1 LYIIGIGIE
10 HINLIL
16 RGIAAMRSIL
26 YLARLTTFLL
36 LVAAIADVSASVVYQ
51 YTGNNFNSFSSP
63 TSYDSSMMVT
73 ITLELPSILEPTFN
87 SAVSPISFSFEDGN
101 QIIDNTN
108 ATSTLFNFETDATGN
123 ILSWA
128 VAAAIDSEFKAIH
141 SLKHFS
147 NSDAGEDYGGIS
159 QSDWGAIGNTPGAW
173 SVVPIPA
180 AFYLFGSGLLCIV
193 SIARK
198 RNS

>member
-1 LYIIGIGIE
+1 M
-10 HINLIL
+10 L

-26 YLARLTTFLL
+26 NLTRLTTFLL
-36 LVAAIADVSASVVYQ
+36 LVASLADVSASVVYQ

-63 TSYDSSMMVT
+63 TSYDSSMMVR
-73 ITLELPSILEPTFN
+73 ITLELPSTLAPNFN
-87 SAVSPISFSFEDGN
+87 SAVSPINFSFEDGN
-101 QIIDNTN
+101 QIIDSTN

-123 ILSWA
+123 ILSWS

-147 NSDAGEDYGGIS
+147 NSNAGEDFGGIS
-159 QSDWGAIGNTPGAW
+159 QADWGAIGNIPGAW

-180 AFYLFGSGLLCIV
+180 AFYLFGSGLLCMV

-198 RNS
+198 RNT

>member
-1 LYIIGIGIE
+1 MYIKGIGRE
-10 HINLIL
+10 QINTIL
-16 RGIAAMRSIL
+16 RGIAAMRSKL

-73 ITLELPSILEPTFN
+73 ITLELPSILAPNFN
-87 SAVSPISFSFEDGN
+87 SAVSPISFSFEDSN

-159 QSDWGAIGNTPGAW
+159 QSDWGAISNTPGAW

-198 RNS
+198 RKT